1 MDDFFATREELVTAF
16 HEAMKI
22 DVGSK
27 PRQSLIQLREQLL
40 LEECNEVCQE
50 LNKMEMTV
58 VQGKPPSKQDW
69 ADLLKELCDLQYVL
83 SGTIISFKELND
95 VDFDEAFE
103 LVHYSNMS
111 KLDDEGN
118 PVYREDGKVTKGPNY
133 TPPDLTEVLDYPK
146 R

>member
-1 MDDFFATREELVTAF
+1 MDNFFATREELVTSF

-111 KLDDEGN
+111 KLDDEGS
-118 PVYREDGKVTKGPNY
+118 PAYREDGKVTKGPNY
-133 TPPDLTEVLDYPK
+133 TPPDLTELLDYPK